1 MLAGPATTGSNDLD
15 RALGGLYWGD
25 NVVFEVRRIGQEE
38 PFFAALAAQT
48 GQSSAIARVAM
59 DDRPGVDAT
68 VIDGR
73 VGQHDRPGALLQAV
87 RTFGR
92 AHERSVLLF
101 DPLDLMVER
110 WGIETTH
117 RFFARACPLLLDLGA
132 VAYWTVSLSP
142 DLAALRTA
150 VVDITQ
156 CVLTLDDH
164 RLRVMKADG
173 RTPGIEGTVYAYL
186 GGTSLRVAPATSRLA
201 AALKS
206 VREARGLSQT
216 DLARVAGVSPSAI
229 SHAERAQSGLSL
241 DTLVDL
247 AGRLG
252 VSLDDLLR
260 GSDGPGY
267 RLARRLD
274 PAERSAGGALP
285 LLDDPAVGMRVVLV
299 RLARGESGTPP
310 VGHKGVESIAVATG
324 LVQVR
329 LGERHAALR
338 AGEALVAE
346 RAPISGWRN
355 LGDGDA
361 VFFWILRD

>member
-1 MLAGPATTGSNDLD
+1 VLAGPATTGSVDLD

-25 NVVFEVRRIGQEE
+25 NVVFEVRRGGQAL
-38 PFFAALAAQT
+38 PFYAALAAET
-48 GQSSAIARVAM
+48 AQSGAIARVALA
-59 DDRPGVDAT
+59 DSTDIDIPI
-68 VIDGR
+68 IDGR
-73 VGQHDRPGALLQAV
+73 LGQHDRPGALLQAV
-87 RTFGR
+87 RAFGR

-101 DPLDLMVER
+101 DSLDLMVER
-110 WGIETTH
+110 WGVETTR
-117 RFFARACPLLLDLGA
+117 RFFARCCPLLLELGA

-142 DLAALRTA
+142 DLATLRND

-156 CVLTLDDH
+156 CVLALDDH
-164 RLRVMKADG
+164 RLRVVKADG
-173 RTPGIEGTVYAYL
+173 RMPGIEGTVYAYL

-216 DLARVAGVSPSAI
+216 ELARVAGVSPSAI

-274 PAERSAGGALP
+274 PRERSAGGALP
-285 LLDDPAVGMRVVLV
+285 LLDDAGVGMRIVLV

-310 VGHKGVESIAVATG
+310 VAHKGVESIAVASG
-324 LVQVR
+324 LVQIR

-355 LGDGDA
+355 LGDGEA